1 MKWETVIGIEIH
13 AELKTKSKIFCGCPT
28 DFGGDVNKQTCPI
41 CLGLPGSLPRLNKE
55 VVNLAIKAG
64 LALNCKINN
73 VSKMDR
79 KNYFYADLPKAYQ
92 ISQYDYPVC
101 TGGYVDI
108 DLDGEKKR
116 IRINRIHIEEDP
128 GKLIHLQDEPFTLVD
143 YNRSGVALIEIV
155 TEADL
160 RSPLEAVQY
169 AKTIK
174 SILEYENISDCR
186 MEEGSLRCDANI
198 SIREHGDARL
208 NTKVELKNINSFK
221 ELQKAL
227 EKEESRQRELYDF
240 NESYKVIQ
248 ETRRWD
254 SSKGRT
260 ISMRKKEDAHDYRYF
275 AEPDIPKLVVD
286 DETIRQI
293 EETLT
298 ELPSDKKARFIED
311 YKLTEKEAEIL
322 VGEKSLADYF
332 EEVIKFGLS
341 PKLIANWVL
350 GDLMKLLK
358 VQDTNIGSIPI
369 KAQDISELLKL
380 IEKGDIS
387 GKIAKDVLEE
397 MFNTGKEP
405 TIIIEEKGL
414 KQISQGN
421 VLEVIVDTVLEG
433 NIKSIEDYKA
443 GKEQALTFLMG
454 QVMKETKGQANPVM
468 AKEMLLNKI
477 KIV

>member
-1 MKWETVIGIEIH
+1 MNWETVIGIEIH
-13 AELKTKSKIFCGCPT
+13 AELKTKSKIFCSCPT

-41 CLGLPGSLPRLNKE
+41 CLGLPGSLPTLNKE

-92 ISQYDYPVC
+92 ISQYDHPIC

-108 DLDGEKKR
+108 EVEGEKKR

-128 GKLIHLQDEPFTLVD
+128 GKLIHLQEEPYTLVD
-143 YNRSGVALIEIV
+143 YNRSGVPLIEIV

-169 AKTIK
+169 VRAIK

-186 MEEGSLRCDANI
+186 MEEGSLRCDGNI
-198 SIREHGDARL
+198 SIRKLGDARL

-227 EKEESRQRELYDF
+227 EKEERRQQELYEF
-240 NESYKVIQ
+240 NEGFKIVQ

-254 SSKGRT
+254 SAKGRT

-275 AEPDIPKLVVD
+275 AEPDMPLIVL
-286 DETIRQI
+286 EQQMIRNI

-298 ELPSDKKARFIED
+298 ELPFDKKARFIES
-311 YKLTEKEAEIL
+311 YNLTEKEADIL
-322 VGEKSLADYF
+322 VGEKRLGEYF
-332 EEVIKFGLS
+332 EQVIEFDLQ
-341 PKLIANWVL
+341 PKLIANWIL

-358 VQDTNIGSIPI
+358 VQESNVDSIPI
-369 KAQDISELLKL
+369 KVEDFAELLK
-380 IEKGDIS
+380 IIDNGQIS
-387 GKIAKDVLEE
+387 GKIAKDVMDE
-397 MFNTGKEP
+397 MFITGRSPAE
-405 TIIIEEKGL
+405 IIEEKGL
-414 KQISQGN
+414 KQINQGD
-421 VLEVIVDTVLEG
+421 VLEKVIEQVLEG
-433 NIKSIEDYKA
+433 NIKSIDDYKS
-443 GKEQALTFLMG
+443 GKEQALTYLMG

-468 AKEMLLNKI
+468 AKDMIINKI
-477 KIV
+477 K